1 MFDLGD
7 IRYNSW
13 EKPCSEVQF
22 MRRKKKKNH
31 QNVWSVHEKD
41 FFFVE
46 QVKHADCRGGY
57 IVFIQR
63 FNVPIGSNW
72 HLQPGA
78 QQGQLWGESCLYLQ
92 FMKKKWQA
100 ENLICIQEKS
110 FFFYPFFPFFL
121 YTSQTCW
128 LSFWCFSLILYRDKC
143 ANCYQLEHLTCRDT
157 PKLHDTTHS
166 EYANW

>member
-110 FFFYPFFPFFL
+110 FFFFTPFFPFFCIL
-121 YTSQTCW
+121 VKHADCHFDVFHLFYTGT
-128 LSFWCFSLILYRDKC
+128 
-143 ANCYQLEHLTCRDT
+143 NVLTAI
-157 PKLHDTTHS
+157 S
-166 EYANW
+166 WNI